1 MQSLESEALTRREL
15 FSALEMPTQTEKRKK
30 KRKERKIILIIMQGL
45 VEVLY

>member
-30 KRKERKIILIIMQGL
+30 KKKRKKDNINNNAGSS
-45 VEVLY
+45 

>member
-30 KRKERKIILIIMQGL
+30 KEDNINNNAGSS
-45 VEVLY
+45 

>member
-30 KRKERKIILIIMQGL
+30 KKEKKER
-45 VEVLY
+45 

>member
-30 KRKERKIILIIMQGL
+30 KKKIILIIMQGL

>member
-30 KRKERKIILIIMQGL
+30 KKKKKDNINNNAGSS
-45 VEVLY
+45 

>member
-30 KRKERKIILIIMQGL
+30 KMKIILIIMQGL